1 MIGSS
6 MWLGERDFIDALP
19 DTKYLFW
26 RDLIGSHGW
35 KRCVRREAYW
45 IGETQ
50 DIPHDDNIYRVY
62 VSPDD
67 GHVSVACIGIER
79 LDSLA
84 DGTYDS
90 SDKLPDWMQEKLA
103 VLLMMSS
110 APPTERV
117 VGVGQRMDE
126 DIFWI
131 FC

>member
-1 MIGSS
+1 

-19 DTKYLFW
+19 DRKYLFW
-26 RDLIGSHGW
+26 RDLIEANGW
-35 KRCVRREAYW
+35 ERCSGREAYW
-45 IGETQ
+45 IGEHKL
-50 DIPHDDNIYRVY
+50 PCEDNIYRVY

-67 GHVSVACIGIER
+67 GYITVACIGIEC

-90 SDKLPDWMQEKLA
+90 SDRLPDWMQAKLA
-103 VLLMMSS
+103 VLTMMSS
-110 APPTERV
+110 KPPTGTV
-117 VGVGQRMDE
+117 DGVGRRISE